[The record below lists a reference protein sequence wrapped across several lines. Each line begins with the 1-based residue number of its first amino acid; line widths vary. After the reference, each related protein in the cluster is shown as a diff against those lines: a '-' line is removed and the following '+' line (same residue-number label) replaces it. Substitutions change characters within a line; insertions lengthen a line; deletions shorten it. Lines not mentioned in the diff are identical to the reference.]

1 MENSKFISIFFKNS
15 IDKIQEYINTYE
27 SSKDNNYLN
36 FLFFSTPYFSDVVRL
51 IQAENANVKG
61 YDAWRFK
68 MNYSKDEIYN
78 ALISKL

>member
-1 MENSKFISIFFKNS
+1 MKV
-15 IDKIQEYINTYE
+15 
-27 SSKDNNYLN
+27 LN
-36 FLFFSTPYFSDVVRL
+36 FLFFSTPYFSNVVRL